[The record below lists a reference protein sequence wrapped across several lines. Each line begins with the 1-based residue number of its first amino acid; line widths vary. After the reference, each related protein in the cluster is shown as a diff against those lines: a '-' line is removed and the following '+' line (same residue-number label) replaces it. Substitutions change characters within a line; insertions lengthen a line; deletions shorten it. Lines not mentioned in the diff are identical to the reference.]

1 VQWSKTLYPFN
12 AELDPRTNT
21 RGFLTFSTSS
31 VLPLRPG
38 TWWYRVRGFD
48 YNLPTGVQ
56 QMSWS
61 DPQKLVVAKPKFKV
75 VATPHKKT
83 TFKVVHPARTTL
95 IVKVKPAGTRS
106 TVVLDS
112 PPAGASKGDRVVITD
127 QLVNFSA
134 QFGKIAGATVG
145 SDRVALTFTSADT
158 AAIQGVATLPGGT
171 ISFGGS
177 SSLTDAVIS
186 LAVSGGT
193 GAFAQARGTFS
204 QSQTGSA
211 LDTFTLTVPS
221 A

>member
-1 VQWSKTLYPFN
+1 
-12 AELDPRTNT
+12 
-21 RGFLTFSTSS
+21 
-31 VLPLRPG
+31 
-38 TWWYRVRGFD
+38 
-48 YNLPTGVQ
+48 
-56 QMSWS
+56 
-61 DPQKLVVAKPKFKV
+61 
-75 VATPHKKT
+75 
-83 TFKVVHPARTTL
+83 
-95 IVKVKPAGTRS
+95 
-106 TVVLDS
+106 VLDS

-158 AAIQGVATLPGGT
+158 AVIQGVATLPGGT

-186 LAVSGGT
+186 LAVNGGT

-211 LDTFTLTVPS
+211 LDTFTLTLPS